1 MSSNNKFQGNHFG
14 KSTSNVIRVSC
25 SQKVTKSLR
34 SKLWINLAKNRN
46 IVIFWVTVT
55 NISTSERKL
64 RRKIFKGLRGALD

>member
-34 SKLWINLAKNRN
+34 SKLWINLVNL
-46 IVIFWVTVT
+46 VIFWVTVA